1 MPIVQVELLE
11 GRTHEQLAKMVKD
24 ITDVIV
30 VDAGASREAVHVIL
44 REMPKDHY
52 AVGGVLKSDQK

>member
-11 GRTHEQLAKMVKD
+11 GRSREQLAKMVKD

-30 VDAGASREAVHVIL
+30 TDAGASREAVHVIL

-52 AVGGVLKSDQK
+52 AVGGVLKSDQ

>member
-11 GRTHEQLAKMVKD
+11 GRSYEQLAKMVKD

-30 VDAGASREAVHVIL
+30 TDAGASREAVHVIL

-52 AVGGVLKSDQK
+52 AVGGVLKSDQ

>member
-30 VDAGASREAVHVIL
+30 EDAGASREAVHVIL

-52 AVGGVLKSDQK
+52 PVGGVLKSDA

>member
-1 MPIVQVELLE
+1 
-11 GRTHEQLAKMVKD
+11 MVKD

-30 VDAGASREAVHVIL
+30 EDAGAAREAVHVIL

-52 AVGGVLKSDQK
+52 SVGGVLKSDQ

>member
-11 GRTHEQLAKMVKD
+11 GRSHEQLAKMVKD

-30 VDAGASREAVHVIL
+30 TDAGASREAVHVIL
-44 REMPKDHY
+44 REMPKII
-52 AVGGVLKSDQK
+52 STFTRN

>member
-11 GRTHEQLAKMVKD
+11 GRTHEQLVKMVED

-30 VDAGASREAVHVIL
+30 EDAGAAREAVHVIL

-52 AVGGVLKSDQK
+52 SVGGVLKSDQ

>member
-1 MPIVQVELLE
+1 MPIVQVELLA
-11 GRTHEQLAKMVKD
+11 GRSHEQLAKMVKD

-30 VDAGASREAVHVIL
+30 EDAGAAREAVHVIL

-52 AVGGVLKSDQK
+52 SVGGVLKSDQ

>member
-1 MPIVQVELLE
+1 MPIVQVELLK
-11 GRTHEQLAKMVKD
+11 GRSHEQLAKMVKD

-30 VDAGASREAVHVIL
+30 TDAGASREAVHVIL

-52 AVGGVLKSDQK
+52 AVGGVLKSDQ

>member
-11 GRTHEQLAKMVKD
+11 GRTQAQLAKMVKD

-30 VDAGASREAVHVIL
+30 EDAGAAREVVHVIV
-44 REMPKDHY
+44 REMPKDRY
-52 AVGGVLKSDQK
+52 AVGGVLKSDQ

>member
-11 GRTHEQLAKMVKD
+11 GRTHEQLAKMVED

-30 VDAGASREAVHVIL
+30 EDAGAARGAVHVIL

-52 AVGGVLKSDQK
+52 SVGGVLKSDQ

>member
-11 GRTHEQLAKMVKD
+11 GRSHEQLAKMVKD

-30 VDAGASREAVHVIL
+30 T
-44 REMPKDHY
+44 
-52 AVGGVLKSDQK
+52 

>member
-24 ITDVIV
+24 MTDVIV
-30 VDAGASREAVHVIL
+30 TDIGASREAVHIIL

-52 AVGGVLKSDQK
+52 SVGGVLKSDQ